1 MEVPSE
7 RPAANVSAACLLWPA
22 EVVRPGRAVGACVRA
37 CAPRL
42 CSALVCL
49 GNGGRGGFP
58 PACKPRRRQRQRPSL
73 RRGKTLLFLAAT
85 SSPRPSR
92 GIGGF
97 SKIGP
102 GHRVAPPSNPL
113 PGAPGVE
120 RTQIVGGP
128 FPPFA
133 LPRFSHS
140 GEGAKRPLAAGPGH
154 PSPLP
159 PAPERAALPDPQHQE
174 EGSRCSPPDQT
185 AAVGG
190 GGEERA
196 EPVGRLSGG
205 APAERHSCAG
215 SGDSR
220 SLQPLG
226 QNFLAP
232 LPRSRTPSPAKLVL
246 P

>member
-1 MEVPSE
+1 M
-7 RPAANVSAACLLWPA
+7 RALLGSAL
-22 EVVRPGRAVGACVRA
+22 
-37 CAPRL
+37 L
-42 CSALVCL
+42 CSRVSWRRWPRRLSSGVQTQA
-49 GNGGRGGFP
+49 P
-58 PACKPRRRQRQRPSL
+58 PAPTAVAAEGENAPL
-73 RRGKTLLFLAAT
+73 LAAT

-128 FPPFA
+128 SPPFA

-159 PAPERAALPDPQHQE
+159 PAPELAALPDPPHQE

-196 EPVGRLSGG
+196 EPVGRLGGG